1 MFVLKAMFWVLTS
14 SHAEK
19 PDNARG
25 AGKHVQTRHSLRISG
40 SMDTCESNEKAM
52 GKKHEC
58 FHTFCKTFENFIPC
72 IPEHLF
78 SFTLKLLS
86 VDVFRFCSIKKS
98 RTFKNQKQF
107 QILSRSLNRTR
118 ESQGLSR
125 CILTLKCTY

>member
-52 GKKHEC
+52 GKNTSVFTHFVRLSRILFPVYLNIC
-58 FHTFCKTFENFIPC
+58 FH
-72 IPEHLF
+72 
-78 SFTLKLLS
+78 LL
-86 VDVFRFCSIKKS
+86 
-98 RTFKNQKQF
+98 
-107 QILSRSLNRTR
+107 
-118 ESQGLSR
+118 
-125 CILTLKCTY
+125 